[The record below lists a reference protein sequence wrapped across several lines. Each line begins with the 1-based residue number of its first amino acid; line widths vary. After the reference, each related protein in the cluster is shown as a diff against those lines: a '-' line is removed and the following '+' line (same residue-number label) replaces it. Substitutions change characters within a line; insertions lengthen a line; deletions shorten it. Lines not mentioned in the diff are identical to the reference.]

1 MFHSHGM
8 IFTFQK
14 MTQAHFNFEHELR
27 PPDDY
32 SDLSVF
38 SSPSVTQDVLPHEE
52 VSPPHSLTPQQDEVS
67 PEIPSP
73 SLTSDVLQIE
83 EVSPVSLDD
92 ETIPDHSFETKII
105 KGKLGAMKGKTR
117 ETVSLIIGNHIF
129 RKRNSLKNRT
139 ISINKIYEEVRLSF
153 TGNLDGDGKL
163 LFLQKFPPLRN
174 IAPLLYKRRRDH
186 IPTSN

>member
-1 MFHSHGM
+1 
-8 IFTFQK
+8 
-14 MTQAHFNFEHELR
+14 
-27 PPDDY
+27 
-32 SDLSVF
+32 
-38 SSPSVTQDVLPHEE
+38 
-52 VSPPHSLTPQQDEVS
+52 
-67 PEIPSP
+67 
-73 SLTSDVLQIE
+73 
-83 EVSPVSLDD
+83 
-92 ETIPDHSFETKII
+92 
-105 KGKLGAMKGKTR
+105 MKGKTR